1 MTEIARSMAY
11 QDLYWRS
18 SDGLRLHA
26 RDYAAAPGG
35 SGLPVICIPGL
46 TRNAA
51 DFHEL
56 WSTVG
61 AAYRPIHGLGELA
74 IYDTAE
80 RLRHRL
86 KLEST
91 HVIYLHSGARIG
103 ARRLAGGC

>member
-46 TRNAA
+46 TRN
-51 DFHEL
+51 
-56 WSTVG
+56 
-61 AAYRPIHGLGELA
+61 RNC
-74 IYDTAE
+74 
-80 RLRHRL
+80 
-86 KLEST
+86 
-91 HVIYLHSGARIG
+91 
-103 ARRLAGGC
+103 LAGAGPKPNVTDHAPARNRA